1 MWCGGEGGK
10 SFMARRLCFPHVFN
24 VYSYLFKHKMT
35 VQLFSFALS
44 ISVHTF
50 FLLPIHNCSKRGMK
64 QPPQKKRGGGGWIPF
79 TSMNIAAAAASAII
93 LAALATVFP
102 FPPFIRPRWGFIRE
116 AKGVG
121 GGFKRSPPMFVSF
134 FYVRGEV
141 LERFLNLSLFVKNR
155 WKLNRQ

>member
-1 MWCGGEGGK
+1 MWWGGGK
-10 SFMARRLCFPHVFN
+10 IIHGSTPLFPTCFALHTHTCLSTKWLSNSSLSLSPYPFI
-24 VYSYLFKHKMT
+24 
-35 VQLFSFALS
+35 LFSSSRFITAQ
-44 ISVHTF
+44 SVEWSSH
-50 FLLPIHNCSKRGMK
+50 HKR
-64 QPPQKKRGGGGWIPF
+64 KRGGGGWIPL